1 LAKKT
6 VGVNAMEI
14 ITNNV
19 RKIMNNRQKIES
31 ALKIKISAK
40 GRKLQVEGEQVGEFI
55 SIQFFEALDAGFPV
69 KVALLLSN
77 EEYLLEKVSI
87 KNLTGR
93 KNLSQIRARLIG
105 KHGQTREL
113 LEELSG
119 CFIKVHDNCVY
130 IIGRV
135 EDIKK
140 GINSVIKIIQ
150 GSKQSS
156 VYTYLEK
163 QRGIVHE
170 DNLGLK
176 DKF

>member
-1 LAKKT
+1 
-6 VGVNAMEI
+6 MEVI
-14 ITNNV
+14 SNNT
-19 RKIMNNRQKIES
+19 RKILDYKKKIES
-31 ALKIKISAK
+31 SLNVVLTIKGKRVRA
-40 GRKLQVEGEQVGEFI
+40 EGEQINEFV
-55 SIQFFEALDAGFPV
+55 SLQFFEALDAGFPV

-87 KNLTGR
+87 KNLTNR
-93 KNLSQIRARLIG
+93 HNLSQVRARLIG

-113 LEELSG
+113 LEELSN

-130 IIGRV
+130 ILGRA

-140 GINSVIKIIQ
+140 GINSVSKIIQ

-156 VYTYLEK
+156 VYGYLEK
-163 QRGIVHE
+163 QRNIVHE
-170 DNLGLK
+170 DDLGLK